1 MPNRYYNSNLVTG
14 SRKIESDG
22 SLKIVRR
29 LSTTIYPDLRTPDD
43 TNIISQ
49 QGDRLDLLAKEYYG
63 DETFWFVIAR
73 ANGLGKGSMAIPP
86 GKIIRIPFYTDF
98 VGIAALLNDYNEN
111 R

>member
-1 MPNRYYNSNLVTG
+1 MPNRYEYSNLIPN

-22 SLKIVRR
+22 SVKIVRR
-29 LSTTIYPDLRTPDD
+29 ISSIMYPDLRTPDD
-43 TNIISQ
+43 TNIVSQ

-73 ANGLGKGSMAIPP
+73 ANGLGKGSMMIPP
-86 GKIIRIPFYTDF
+86 GVIIRIPFYTDF
-98 VGIAALLNDYNEN
+98 IGIAALLNDYNES